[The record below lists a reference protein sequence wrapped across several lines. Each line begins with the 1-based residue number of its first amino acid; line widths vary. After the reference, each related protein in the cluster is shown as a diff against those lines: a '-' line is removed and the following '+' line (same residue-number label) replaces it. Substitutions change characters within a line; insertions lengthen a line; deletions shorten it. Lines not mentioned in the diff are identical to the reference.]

1 MSAHVDIWLNHEQ
14 PGTTFTL
21 MCGRFRAVLGLGDNC
36 VHRLI
41 RLLAYLWALPYTL
54 FGIACGLLL
63 FGRFKVVDGVCEI
76 HSPVI
81 AGVLKRL
88 PVPASAITLGH
99 IVLAR
104 DHKMLGLTR
113 AHERVHVRQYERWG
127 IMFVPAY
134 LLASAVLYLQG
145 KDGYRDNPF
154 EKEAYAIDAEAGA
167 TDAEA
172 CATDAEACATDAEA
186 CAIDD
191 TDS

>member
-1 MSAHVDIWLNHEQ
+1 
-14 PGTTFTL
+14 
-21 MCGRFRAVLGLGDNC
+21 MCDRFRAVLGFRGDC

-63 FGRFKVVDGVCEI
+63 FGRFQVVEGVCEI

-99 IVLAR
+99 VVLAR
-104 DHKMLGLTR
+104 DHEMLGLTR

-134 LLASAVLYLQG
+134 LLASAFLYLKG

-154 EKEAYAIDAEAGA
+154 EKEAYAIDAVAY
-167 TDAEA
+167 
-172 CATDAEACATDAEA
+172 
-186 CAIDD
+186 AIDD